1 VQPSQNIGMKISTI
15 LLLAGILLLA
25 ACKSTTKLFED
36 GQYDKAVYSALDDLR
51 KKPDNATAAAI
62 LPQAYNE
69 AVTRYQG
76 SINAA
81 RTGTTSAQKLDI
93 IYRDYAGLQKM
104 YDAIAAT
111 PAAFSHVNAR
121 NYGSELSIA
130 ADNAAEYRY
139 QLAMELLQ
147 HGDRISAQRA
157 YENFNAIN
165 GYVRGYKDVDARR
178 AEAYD
183 LAVTNIIVDKF
194 DQRFNNYSVDANYFQ
209 NDIVY
214 NLNNIGNSHYYKFY
228 NTSEPRAREVRADQF
243 MDINVYDIWFGQ
255 MGVSR
260 DKYNVSKD
268 ITEKDEKDA
277 SKSKTTTVT
286 ATVNVTRR
294 VIDSRATMDY
304 RIMDAASR
312 QMVGSDRIS
321 ANYTWEKLTGS
332 YTGDQRALSDKDWAI
347 IRGAYN
353 NQPSYNELY
362 RELTKQLMNQFNNR
376 MRSIY
381 GR

>member
-1 VQPSQNIGMKISTI
+1 
-15 LLLAGILLLA
+15 
-25 ACKSTTKLFED
+25 
-36 GQYDKAVYSALDDLR
+36 
-51 KKPDNATAAAI
+51 
-62 LPQAYNE
+62 
-69 AVTRYQG
+69 
-76 SINAA
+76 
-81 RTGTTSAQKLDI
+81 
-93 IYRDYAGLQKM
+93 
-104 YDAIAAT
+104 
-111 PAAFSHVNAR
+111 
-121 NYGSELSIA
+121 
-130 ADNAAEYRY
+130 
-139 QLAMELLQ
+139 
-147 HGDRISAQRA
+147 
-157 YENFNAIN
+157 
-165 GYVRGYKDVDARR
+165 
-178 AEAYD
+178 
-183 LAVTNIIVDKF
+183 
-194 DQRFNNYSVDANYFQ
+194 
-209 NDIVY
+209 
-214 NLNNIGNSHYYKFY
+214 
-228 NTSEPRAREVRADQF
+228 
-243 MDINVYDIWFGQ
+243 

-277 SKSKTTTVT
+277 SKSRTTTVT